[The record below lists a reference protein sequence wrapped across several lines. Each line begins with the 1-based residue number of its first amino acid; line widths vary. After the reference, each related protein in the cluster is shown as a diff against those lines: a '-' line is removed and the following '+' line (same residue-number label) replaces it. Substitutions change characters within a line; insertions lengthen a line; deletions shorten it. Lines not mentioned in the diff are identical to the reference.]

1 MNVKSTIAAAALA
14 FVAAACATTDEESSL
29 LTECEFSDGSKAPAW
44 TCNFDETLNIAA
56 LSKVTWAVGRAKKMP
71 AGPALQKNVAT
82 LGGQSQL
89 LNQIAVRVENLLQ
102 QQVQGTNAQNAIEQF
117 TQSFSEG
124 ILAGSRPY
132 SRVIDPESK
141 EMFVLVGITDEDF
154 KKNVQANKQYQ
165 ELKEAILAG
174 GGSQEAARRIDQGL
188 ERISE
193 AKKNIGLEGAR
204 KLRQER
210 EKVATAQ

>member
-1 MNVKSTIAAAALA
+1 M
-14 FVAAACATTDEESSL
+14 
-29 LTECEFSDGSKAPAW
+29 
-44 TCNFDETLNIAA
+44 
-56 LSKVTWAVGRAKKMP
+56 
-71 AGPALQKNVAT
+71 
-82 LGGQSQL
+82 
-89 LNQIAVRVENLLQ
+89 RVENLLQ

-132 SRVIDPESK
+132 SRAVDPESR

-154 KKNVQANKQYQ
+154 KKNVQANQQYQ

-174 GGSQEAARRIDQGL
+174 GGGQEAARRIDQGL

-210 EKVATAQ
+210 EKAAPAQ